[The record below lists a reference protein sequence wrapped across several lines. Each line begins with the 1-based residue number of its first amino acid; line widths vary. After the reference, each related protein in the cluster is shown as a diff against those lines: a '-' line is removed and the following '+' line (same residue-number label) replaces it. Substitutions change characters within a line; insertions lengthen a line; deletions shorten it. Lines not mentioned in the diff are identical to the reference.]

1 MLPLFAN
8 LSPCL
13 VGLEACATAHYWAR
27 ELALLGHEVRL
38 YIRRL
43 LVLGATA
50 LIRYARAR
58 SAAEYPWLGQL
69 LERRPARL
77 ASVAA
82 ANKMARVAWA
92 LLARNEVYST
102 APTATAT

>member
-1 MLPLFAN
+1 M
-8 LSPCL
+8 
-13 VGLEACATAHYWAR
+13 GDR
-27 ELALLGHEVRL
+27 